1 MSDLSVSVD
10 RRLAPLFEPITLAG
24 VPLRNRV
31 AMAPMSRYFCKDGQP
46 HQGVVDYYRRRAAGG
61 VGLILSEGTYIP
73 HPSAASYENVP
84 HFYGAALEQW
94 KHVIDAMHLAGGRMF
109 PQLWHTGSFRQ
120 TGMGPDPSL
129 PGLGPSDNSNDFT
142 NLPERTRAMTEA
154 EIADVI
160 AAYAAAAA
168 DAQRLGFDGVE
179 VHGAHGYLIDEFFW
193 ANTNRRTDEWGGDRA
208 ARTRF
213 AVAVIRAIRASTG
226 PDFPI
231 SFRFSQWKQQ
241 DYTAKLGETPDE
253 LAQVLRPLADAGV
266 SILHCSTRRFWEP
279 GFPDLGEMTL
289 AGWAKKLTGLP
300 IIAVGGAGLDRP
312 GIKDAAAAPLDH
324 VAEPLARGEFDVLAV
339 GRALLADPD
348 WLQKMRM
355 GHEDTCLGYNK
366 SHLETLF

>member
-10 RRLAPLFEPITLAG
+10 PGLAPLFEPITLAG

-31 AMAPMSRYFCKDGQP
+31 AMAPMSRYFSKGGLPNQA
-46 HQGVVDYYRRRAAGG
+46 VVDYYRRRAEGG

-84 HFYGAALEQW
+84 HFFGPALEQW
-94 KHVIDAMHLAGGRMF
+94 KHVIDAVHTAGGRMF

-120 TGMGPDPSL
+120 PGMAPDPSL
-129 PGLGPSDNSNDFT
+129 PGLGPSDNTNAYI
-142 NLPERTRAMTEA
+142 NLPEPTRAMTET

-193 ANTNRRTDEWGGDRA
+193 GTTNRRTDKWGGDRA
-208 ARTRF
+208 GRTRF
-213 AVAVIRAIRASTG
+213 AVEVIRAIRAATG
-226 PDFPI
+226 PDFPV

-253 LAQVLRPLADAGV
+253 LAEVLRPLAD
-266 SILHCSTRRFWEP
+266 IR
-279 GFPDLGEMTL
+279 PDLI
-289 AGWAKKLTGLP
+289 LP
-300 IIAVGGAGLDRP
+300 NSTQTVR
-312 GIKDAAAAPLDH
+312 
-324 VAEPLARGEFDVLAV
+324 E
-339 GRALLADPD
+339 LLAALDSGESVTEFCGA
-348 WLQKMRM
+348 L
-355 GHEDTCLGYNK
+355 Y
-366 SHLETLF
+366 